1 MRLYCMNTGR
11 TKAIIE
17 NTMKSETGRP
27 PRVFTD
33 EEIEE
38 IKELA
43 PVITQNQL
51 AEYFSMTSKTLRDI
65 FKRDERVFTAYT
77 RARYK
82 DGVLAAKTLRDK
94 AIIDKDFPSLKLYLS
109 QTLGWTEKSRTEL
122 TGANGDPI
130 EMNTDTH
137 WTIEIV
143 GD

>member
-1 MRLYCMNTGR
+1 MNTGR

-17 NTMKSETGRP
+17 NTMKPETGRP

-38 IKELA
+38 CK
-43 PVITQNQL
+43 
-51 AEYFSMTSKTLRDI
+51 
-65 FKRDERVFTAYT
+65 
-77 RARYK
+77 
-82 DGVLAAKTLRDK
+82 VLAASLTKQQLADYFGCCFNTLQK
-94 AIIDKDFPSLKLYLS
+94 AMERQPLLSEMYRKGKALAVIQMAGSLQAKGLEGDVGAAKFWLS
-109 QTLGWTEKSRTEL
+109 HQAGWSETKRTEL